1 MFIYHHIKLYLLLF
15 LAGCL
20 EFNVYLVEQ
29 DVPGLQVYLQLYLLL
44 VTSWQY
50 VAVHSFYDILKG
62 LLYLLLL
69 RWVTCYQWYNF
80 WPRDHSSSIAGKHFI
95 WPIVCSPPPTSSFYQ
110 KQSPLSFW
118 NPPTHTLWTLWW
130 ICQRLLLACHL
141 CQLLCFYIA
150 FVWAFVRMDMFNYK
164 IWPWTGSL
172 TRRARGKY
180 M

>member
-1 MFIYHHIKLYLLLF
+1 MCIWWSRMFLDSRCTYSCIYCWLHHDSMWLCTPSTIFWRGYFTCYCYGELHVIS
-15 LAGCL
+15 GI
-20 EFNVYLVEQ
+20 
-29 DVPGLQVYLQLYLLL
+29 
-44 VTSWQY
+44 TS
-50 VAVHSFYDILKG
+50 DPETT
-62 LLYLLLL
+62 LLLL
-69 RWVTCYQWYNF
+69 LENILYGLLF
-80 WPRDHSSSIAGKHFI
+80 AHP
-95 WPIVCSPPPTSSFYQ
+95 PPPPPPTSSFYQ